1 MLKLAA
7 VFGDNA
13 VLQQGR
19 AIPVWGWCTPFRR
32 VRATLGDRKCETRS
46 GADGKFLFR
55 FPPMSPATGLT
66 LELFEPESGE
76 SAISRNLAVGEVWI
90 ASGQSNMA
98 FTVPNLADGGAEV
111 RAMADG
117 GSLGGIRMLTVPR
130 CALLTQALDVD
141 AAWQTAT
148 AVTVE
153 EWSAV
158 ALFFARKLHEK
169 LGVTVGVLST
179 SWGGTIAEAWTG
191 RETLARNPDIAADL
205 EKYSLNISQPDYWAS
220 LSEDQLSVPPR
231 TSEAIRLDLLP
242 PEPENTGLAS
252 GWAETGF
259 DDSKWDRG
267 VMPAQWR
274 ALNVKTNGTL
284 WYRRRIEIPEEWAGR
299 DLLLS
304 LGAVDKHDITYFDG
318 TEIGRTGQGFETA
331 CWNTCRVYRI
341 PGELVKPGFRVLA
354 VRDYSF
360 IYDGGLL
367 GPGGKMRLQPVD
379 ADREAISLA
388 GEWRWKIET
397 DLGPAT
403 AEVGASGLGN
413 PNSYSILF
421 DNMIQP
427 LIPYALRGA
436 IWYQGESNSAR
447 YDQYERLMRDLIT
460 DWRFRFG
467 QGDFPFLQV
476 VLAGFRAASDY
487 DPESTWAPLREA
499 QCRAAES
506 TGNLV
511 ASAVD
516 VGDVDD
522 IHPKDKQTVGE
533 RLAAAALAQTY
544 GGKEEG
550 SGPLFRSMTRSGNTL
565 LVAFDHADGGLSAR
579 NGELRGFRVAG
590 GDQVFHPAD
599 AAIVGDGVAVSSPEV
614 AEPVAVCYGW
624 SDNPDT
630 ANLYNAAGL
639 PALPFRAGDLADSE

>member
-19 AIPVWGWCTPFRR
+19 AIPVWGWCEPFRR
-32 VRATLGDRKCETRS
+32 VRATLGDQKCETRS

-55 FPPMSPATGLT
+55 FPPMSPATGLS
-66 LELFEPESGE
+66 LELFEPESGD
-76 SAISRNLAVGEVWI
+76 SAISRNLAIGEVWI
-90 ASGQSNMA
+90 ASGQSNME
-98 FTVPNLADGGAEV
+98 FKVPALEDGGAEV
-111 RAMADG
+111 RALADNG
-117 GSLGGIRMLTVPR
+117 GLSGVRMLTVPR
-130 CALLTQALDVD
+130 NALLTPAPDID
-141 AAWQTAT
+141 AAWQTA
-148 AVTVE
+148 AAATVD

-191 RETLARNPDIAADL
+191 RETLVCNPDIAAQLDD
-205 EKYSLNISQPDYWAS
+205 YDRQVFRPDYWAE
-220 LSEDQLSVPPR
+220 LTKEQLAIPPLQSEPESILFDK
-231 TSEAIRLDLLP
+231 LP
-242 PEPENTGLAS
+242 PEPENTGFPS
-252 GWAETGF
+252 GWAGTAF
-259 DDSKWDRG
+259 DDSQWDRA

-274 ALNVKTNGTL
+274 TLGVKTNGTL
-284 WYRRRIEIPEEWAGR
+284 WYRRRIEIPAEWAGR

-331 CWNTCRVYRI
+331 FWNVCRVYRI
-341 PGELVKPGFRVLA
+341 PGKLVKPGIRTLA

-367 GPGGKMRLQPVD
+367 GPTAKMRLAP
-379 ADREAISLA
+379 AGSEREAISLA

-397 DLGPAT
+397 DLGPAAAET
-403 AEVGASGLGN
+403 AGPGLGN

-427 LIPYALRGA
+427 LIPYGLRGA
-436 IWYQGESNSAR
+436 IWYQGESNAAR
-447 YDQYERLMRDLIT
+447 YDQYERLMHDLIT

-476 VLAGFRAASDY
+476 VLAGFRASSDY
-487 DPESTWAPLREA
+487 DPDATWPPLRAA
-499 QCRAAES
+499 QLRAAES

-522 IHPKDKQTVGE
+522 IHPKNKQTVGE

-544 GGKEEG
+544 DSKEEG
-550 SGPLFRSMTRSGNTL
+550 SGPILRSMTRSGNAL
-565 LVAFDHADGGLSAR
+565 LLAFDHADDGFPSPEGGLH
-579 NGELRGFRVAG
+579 GFRIAG
-590 GDQVFHPAD
+590 NDQVFHPAD
-599 AAIVGDGVAVSSPEV
+599 ATIVGNQIAVSSPEV
-614 AEPVAVCYGW
+614 PKPTAVCYAW

-630 ANLYNAAGL
+630 ANLYNTAGL
-639 PALPFRAGDLADSE
+639 PALPFHS